1 MYQRKLKF
9 QPPEKK
15 AGSDK
20 VRLIAAVS
28 VTALAII
35 LIYLYISSGSD
46 NDNPVNI
53 EKISRHVTKEIISKD
68 IDSVL
73 FSFGIKR
80 EWIKEVPL
88 KESIP
93 GRENMI
99 SKEIKIPSD
108 LLTIELNYELTNYFK
123 SVNLKDRAAEDPK
136 TKNLVISIYTPG
148 DSADKLTGKLNFIYT
163 DSVRRNASEVC
174 IILDSLD
181 FYPLGD
187 VQKILSSPENFSLF
201 LPMRNDK
208 ADYQSDIQESGKD
221 YVIDFIIGDEND
233 VAADFKSDM
242 SEKIWKS
249 KVKTVSVSYAGT
261 SGIILTDRKDL
272 KEFTN
277 LIREEFT
284 KNEMKVFSD
293 SFFTPLKTNDQKIN
307 SLFEN
312 IVSNS
317 VPGKRIQI
325 YAVNMSPEEFKEY
338 ESKVYSLKKL
348 GYKFIRFS
356 EAMKRLSAEQ

>member
-9 QPPEKK
+9 QPPEEK
-15 AGSDK
+15 APADRI
-20 VRLIAAVS
+20 RLIVAVS
-28 VTALAII
+28 VTVLIII
-35 LIYLYISSGSD
+35 LIYILISFGSD

-53 EKISRHVTKEIISKD
+53 EKISKPVTNEIISRD

-80 EWIKEVPL
+80 EWIKDVPV

-93 GRENMI
+93 GKENII
-99 SKEIKIPSD
+99 SREIKIPTD

-136 TKNLVISIYTPG
+136 TKNLVISIYKQG

-163 DSVRRNASEVC
+163 DSLRRNASEVC

-181 FYPLGD
+181 LYPAGD
-187 VQKILSSPENFSLF
+187 VQKILSSPENISLF

-221 YVIDFIIGDEND
+221 YIINFIIGDEND

-242 SEKIWKS
+242 SEKTWKS
-249 KVKTVSVSYAGT
+249 KVKTISVSYAGA
-261 SGIILTDRKDL
+261 SGIILTDSKEL

-277 LIREEFT
+277 LIREEFS
-284 KNEMKVFSD
+284 KNDMKVFSD
-293 SFFTPLKTNDQKIN
+293 SLFTPKKTNDQKIN

-312 IVSNS
+312 IISNS

-325 YAVNMSPEEFKEY
+325 YAVNMNPAEFKEY
-338 ESKVYSLKKL
+338 ENKVYSLKKL